1 MSTLQNTLTHV
12 TAGSKLRYTCSLTAE
27 NTFTTIT
34 NNTTQNSTGTIG
46 LPLYGSFLINL
57 QGTWVANVYI
67 QRSSDGG
74 TTWYD
79 VTTGKASAT
88 ALIMTNNGERIVC
101 EPARGVIYRVGIKTG
116 GYTSGTVVI
125 SIEQ

>member
-1 MSTLQNTLTHV
+1 MSLSNNLTNV
-12 TAGSKLRYTCSLTAE
+12 TIGSKLRYTCSLTAE

-34 NNTTQNSTGTIG
+34 NNTTQDSSGTEG
-46 LPLYGSFLINL
+46 LTLYGSFLINL

-79 VTTGKASAT
+79 VTTGTASAT
-88 ALIMTNNGERIVC
+88 ALVMTNNGPRVVL

-116 GYTSGTVVI
+116 GYTSGTVI
-125 SIEQ
+125 INIEQ